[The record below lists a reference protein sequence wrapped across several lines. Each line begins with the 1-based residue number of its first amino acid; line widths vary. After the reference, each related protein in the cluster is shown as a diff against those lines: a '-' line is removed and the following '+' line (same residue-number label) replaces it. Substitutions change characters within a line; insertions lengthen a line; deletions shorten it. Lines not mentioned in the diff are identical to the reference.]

1 MNYIIREYRESDY
14 DQVVKIMSHA
24 FNDRFKHPFDYND
37 DELTEFFSD
46 IEFFPK
52 KPVEGYFVA
61 ESDDQ
66 ILGAINLN
74 WRELKQKTEFLDLI
88 ELRKKYSK
96 RKLFKTFLA
105 TLALIEVPEKGECYI
120 EAIAITDQARRQG
133 IASSL
138 LKKADEFALHKGF
151 KKLSLHVSASNK
163 AAEELYKSQGF
174 RTRKY
179 YSSRVLKWLLNE
191 SSFKFM
197 TKKPG
202 DNPEKLT
209 IGMFTDTYMPQINGV
224 ATSIHVLTKELEKM
238 GHTVYI
244 ITINDSTLHSEYDG
258 KILRIPGMKVLKG
271 TDYRLA
277 NLLIPE
283 RIDKIIEDMHLDIVH
298 SHTEFSIGLLGTY
311 IARKS
316 KIAQIHTYHTMY
328 DDFIHYVTN
337 FKTTERVATGV
348 MKVYVREFA
357 DACQKIIVPTEKTRK
372 VLEDY
377 KVETPLTTIPTGL
390 DFSKFMIKRDDPH
403 THELRT
409 KLGLKEDDF
418 VCLNIGRMS
427 KEKNTRA
434 IVEAVKKIVPTNPH
448 IKFLII
454 GDGPE
459 YKSLLKDTEAYRD
472 NIKLLGKVPWEEI
485 AYYYQLGDTFITASR
500 FETQGLTVIEA
511 LSSEVPVIC
520 ADDKAFIEI
529 VKDDYNGLLFSSDE
543 DISDCILKMQDKDYY
558 DSLLDQTRDSVIRY
572 SSEYFAETV
581 LSEYIDTIKSKDNH

>member
-1 MNYIIREYRESDY
+1 MNYIIRDYRESDY
-14 DQVVKIMSHA
+14 EYVIKIMSSA
-24 FNDRFKHPFDYND
+24 FNDRFKHPFDYD
-37 DELTEFFSD
+37 DEELTEFFKD

-52 KPVEGYFVA
+52 DPVEGYFVA
-61 ESDDQ
+61 ESDGK
-66 ILGAINLN
+66 IVGAINLN
-74 WRELKQKTEFLDLI
+74 WRELKQKAEFLDFI

-96 RKLFKTFLA
+96 RKLLKSFLA
-105 TLALIEVPEKGECYI
+105 TLALIEVPEKNECYV
-120 EAIAITDQARRQG
+120 EAIAITEEAKRQG

-138 LKKADEFALHKGF
+138 LKKADEFALEKGF
-151 KKLSLHVSASNK
+151 SKLSLHVAASNK
-163 AAEELYKSQGF
+163 PAEELYKSHGF

-224 ATSIHVLTKELEKM
+224 ATSIYVLTKELEKM

-258 KILRIPGMKVLKG
+258 KILRIPGVKVLKG

-283 RIDKIIEDMHLDIVH
+283 RIDKIIENMHLDIVH
-298 SHTEFSIGLLGTY
+298 SHTEFSIGLLGTH
-311 IARKS
+311 IAKKN
-316 KIAQIHTYHTMY
+316 KISQIHTYHTMY
-328 DDFIHYVTN
+328 DDYIHYVAN
-337 FKTTERVATGV
+337 LKASKKVATGV

-357 DACQKIIVPTEKTRK
+357 DACQKIIVPTEKTRN
-372 VLEDY
+372 VLETY
-377 KVETPLTTIPTGL
+377 KIETPITTIPTGL
-390 DFSKFMIKRDDPH
+390 DFSKFMIRRDDPY
-403 THELRT
+403 TEELRA
-409 KLGLKEDDF
+409 KLNLKEDDF

-434 IVEAVKKIVPTNPH
+434 IVDALKKLIPENPH
-448 IKFLII
+448 IKFLVI

-459 YKSLLKDTEAYRD
+459 YKPLLKATEDYRD

-529 VKDDYNGLLFSSDE
+529 VKEDHNGLLFSD
-543 DISDCILKMQDKDYY
+543 DNQITDCILKMQDKGYY
-558 DSLLDQTRDSVIRY
+558 ESLQDNARDSVMRY

-581 LSEYIDTIKSKDNH
+581 LGEYIETIKLKDK